1 MIQPANIEVD
11 REKGNFH
18 YPTSKYAFDAGV
30 GLSDDVIKYIS
41 DVKNEQDW
49 ILDFR
54 LKAHSVF
61 KKKPMP
67 THWASK
73 DLNNIDRVIILS
85 CS

>member
-1 MIQPANIEVD
+1 MIQANNIEVD

-41 DVKNEQDW
+41 DVKKEQDW

-54 LKAHSVF
+54 LKAHSIF

-67 THWASK
+67 TH
-73 DLNNIDRVIILS
+73 
-85 CS
+85 